1 MDKEAKDLFER
12 VAELSG
18 YVPEFL
24 RECME
29 MKELYRTEENEL
41 VTLYHSIDVLWD
53 ISLIQ
58 KAGLQ
63 GIKRYEAMLGLPSNS
78 RLSLEERRAAVLMKW
93 NRQVPYTLRRL
104 VEQLMLWS
112 GNEPFVLDT
121 SRFREYMLRIE
132 VFNQTLAALRG
143 IKETV
148 NEMIP
153 ANLILFLYGRY
164 PAKYEVLIQY
174 DNAIRFQTG
183 FHPRYNLSY
192 LRLDRL
198 WRFDNR
204 RKLSGYDSEEYL
216 DFYLVQIRMQSE
228 VEKELRAE
236 LAGIRTIGEAEES
249 IRTESGFQIQTG
261 TSEEIQAENQMQV
274 QTETVYERK
283 TESYMMK
290 MNVMDGTWKLDGSRK
305 LDGGRY
311 TL

>member
-261 TSEEIQAENQMQV
+261 TSEEIQAESQMQV

>member
-12 VAELSG
+12 VVELSG

-216 DFYLVQIRMQSE
+216 DFYPVQIRMQSE